1 MDSQDLDRDLGTALV
16 FITIPI
22 KQNLIIVFYL
32 GMRYALQ
39 TLKIAIIHTVRKFK
53 LVKCDDTTD
62 EDELFFSIANNGF
75 KGGIKFKVE
84 KLD

>member
-1 MDSQDLDRDLGTALV
+1 
-16 FITIPI
+16 
-22 KQNLIIVFYL
+22 
-32 GMRYALQ
+32 MRYALQ

-53 LVKCDDTTD
+53 LVKCDVTTD
-62 EDELFFSIANNGF
+62 KDELFFSIANNGF